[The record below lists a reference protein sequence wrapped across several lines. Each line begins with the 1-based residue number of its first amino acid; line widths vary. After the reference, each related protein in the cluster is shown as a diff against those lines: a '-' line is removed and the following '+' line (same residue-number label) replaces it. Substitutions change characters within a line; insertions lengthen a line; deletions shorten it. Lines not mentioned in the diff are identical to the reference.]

1 MKNRFNLLF
10 ILVIIIFS
18 GCKSQQKI
26 SGKKLANKKNLPT
39 LLQSVDNASFKP
51 DWLSVKA
58 SIDFEKGKKNTGF
71 KANIRMRRDSMIW
84 LSITPLIGVELARV
98 VLTPDSVK
106 MVNRI
111 DGTYFKG
118 NYEFINNTFEVDLNY
133 QTLQAMLLGNSLSLE
148 DNDKL
153 VASIDDGVYLLSG
166 LKKRKLR
173 KSYEKEEAKGNDESI
188 YSAWIDPISFKITKQ
203 SFVDFES
210 QQSFD
215 VYYNDFKTI
224 EGEVFPHETIINLE
238 AEEKV
243 TGEISYSGL
252 VINIPKKMPFS
263 ISSKYEPIKF

>member
-1 MKNRFNLLF
+1 MKNKPFYIILF
-10 ILVIIIFS
+10 LGLVLM

-26 SGKKLANKKNLPT
+26 QGKKLANKKNLPT
-39 LLQSVDNASFKP
+39 LLQSVENAEFKP
-51 DWLSVKA
+51 DWLAVKA
-58 SIDFEKGKKNTGF
+58 SVDFEKNEEKTGF
-71 KANIRMRRDSMIW
+71 KANIRMKRDSMIW
-84 LSITPLIGVELARV
+84 LSITPVIGVELARV

-106 MVNRI
+106 MVNRLE
-111 DGTYFKG
+111 GTYFLGDYNFLNK
-118 NYEFINNTFEVDLNY
+118 TFDVDLDY
-133 QTLQAMLLGNSLSLE
+133 ATIQAMLLGNSLSLE

-188 YSAWIDPISFKITKQ
+188 FSAWIDPISFKITRQ
-203 SFVDFES
+203 SFVDFNT

-215 VYYNDFKTI
+215 VFYNDFKTV
-224 EGEVFPHETIINLE
+224 ENEVFPHQTVITLE

-252 VINIPKKMPFS
+252 VINLARKMPFS
-263 ISSKYEPIKF
+263 ISSKYEPVKF